1 MAPLLRGDGKGL
13 VFTWSLDSAQLLGWN
28 MAGMAATIA
37 WTGATTGLVFWGLDN
52 YNMLRWLLLL
62 LLLLLSLLLVRVE
75 MEHEFKGM
83 DLVHH
88 GESAY
93 PADAWVEQ
101 QYMDA
106 EEVTLLFFLK
116 YRCNIFLPCRRGRR
130 PGAPPLPPPPAGRGG
145 GRGGAGRGCPPT

>member
-1 MAPLLRGDGKGL
+1 MCAGILGLVMAPLLRGDGKGL

-52 YNMLRWLLLL
+52 YNMLRCLLLL
-62 LLLLLSLLLVRVE
+62 LLVLLLVLSLLLVRVE

-106 EEVTLLFFLK
+106 EEVTLLFLLSLFK
-116 YRCNIFLPCRRGRR
+116 SFKI
-130 PGAPPLPPPPAGRGG
+130 
-145 GRGGAGRGCPPT
+145 

>member
-52 YNMLRWLLLL
+52 YNMLRCLLLLLL

-88 GESAY
+88 GESAS

-106 EEVTLLFFLK
+106 EEVTLLFLLSLFK
-116 YRCNIFLPCRRGRR
+116 SFKI
-130 PGAPPLPPPPAGRGG
+130 
-145 GRGGAGRGCPPT
+145 